1 MTVQEALKVAL
12 REMLGPSAR
21 IHGFKGTAPT
31 WRKSTPSGDWAVV
44 NVQSSSFSS
53 AEHLKC
59 VINLAVAPEPW
70 LRWSRVNL
78 GPGMPKSI
86 TEALGLYRERL
97 HPEGTA
103 PGQDVWWEITDAASA
118 MSAVADMVI
127 QLDVAGW
134 PVLERLLRPESMLE
148 QVRTGILGNWKRSNA
163 GVLFARAEAL
173 LLMDGGPSP
182 ELHERLQFALESCT
196 PQQREHA
203 LEFDA
208 WVRQQ
213 ANHAD

>member
-12 REMLGPSAR
+12 RDVLAPRAR
-21 IHGFKGTAPT
+21 SQGFKGTAPN

-70 LRWSRVNL
+70 LRWSRVKL
-78 GPGMPKSI
+78 GPGMPKSV
-86 TEALGLYRERL
+86 TESLGLYRERL
-97 HPEGTA
+97 HPDGTK
-103 PGQDVWWEITDAASA
+103 PGWDAWWEITDAASA
-118 MSAVADMVI
+118 AAAVADMVV

-134 PVLERLLRPESMLE
+134 PVLDRLLNPESMLE
-148 QVRTGILGNWKRSNA
+148 QVRTGTLGNWKRSSHD
-163 GVLFARAEAL
+163 VLFARAEAL
-173 LLMDGGPSP
+173 LLMDGGPRP
-182 ELHERLQFALESCT
+182 ELHQRLQFALENCI
-196 PQQREHA
+196 QEQRENA

-213 ANHAD
+213 ANLAS

>member
-1 MTVQEALKVAL
+1 MTVQEELNIAL
-12 REMLGPSAR
+12 RNVLGPCAR
-21 IHGFKGTAPT
+21 RHSYKGRAPT
-31 WRKSTPSGDWAVV
+31 WRKSTPSGHWAVV

-70 LRWSRVNL
+70 LRWSRARL
-78 GPGMPKSI
+78 GPGMPKSVA
-86 TEALGLYRERL
+86 ESLGLYRERL
-97 HPEGTA
+97 HPGGTK
-103 PGQDVWWEITDAASA
+103 PGWDVWWEVTDADSA
-118 MSAVADMVI
+118 ASAVADMVV
-127 QLDVAGW
+127 QLDAAGW
-134 PVLERLLRPESMLE
+134 PVLNRLLTPESMLE
-148 QVRTGILGNWKRSNA
+148 QIRSGALGNWKRSNHD
-163 GVLFARAEAL
+163 VFFARAEAL
-173 LLMDGGPSP
+173 LLMDSGQSP
-182 ELHERLQFALESCT
+182 ELHERLQFALESCM